1 MISPNC
7 IQHALSV
14 AAMIF
19 IVRFYK
25 GITIEVTLRTFFF
38 ISTKLCSNSTIQQ
51 FKNCVLITKYQ
62 HKQFYGVFSPK
73 KNKGDENTVCDKIK
87 IETKD

>member
-1 MISPNC
+1 MYHHWGYFKN
-7 IQHALSV
+7 
-14 AAMIF
+14 
-19 IVRFYK
+19 
-25 GITIEVTLRTFFF
+25 FFF

-87 IETKD
+87 IETKDWTNIGLNDYNS